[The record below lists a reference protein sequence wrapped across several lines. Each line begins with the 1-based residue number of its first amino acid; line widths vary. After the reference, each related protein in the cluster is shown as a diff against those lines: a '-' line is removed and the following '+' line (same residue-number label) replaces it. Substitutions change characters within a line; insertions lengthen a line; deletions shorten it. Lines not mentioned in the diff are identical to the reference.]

1 MESKDSPVIPVR
13 INVYDVSSFIFLS
26 IFCWLEVHGVF
37 LVLIYFLWCYFQDKI
52 LKDTSCFSFAAWG
65 CGRVCLY
72 NIYHQLIDFFFLSCP
87 LFCFSPVSKG
97 YVTYSH
103 HWIHFWFC
111 LAWHSCLCECE
122 SIPAL
127 KCSRFTKF
135 YAIATEKLLD
145 LNCTAH
151 WTSIE
156 NHTGTSANMGIKV
169 DLHVLGPK
177 MRAVLV
183 HLVLF
188 FTIFLLG
195 IICVNNSGKDLFSCS
210 VSPILILRAIKATVW
225 WMTELIHKSK
235 HVQNSSFKG

>member
-1 MESKDSPVIPVR
+1 LILLSMAFMSLWMWVHPCSKM
-13 INVYDVSSFIFLS
+13 FK
-26 IFCWLEVHGVF
+26 
-37 LVLIYFLWCYFQDKI
+37 IYQ
-52 LKDTSCFSFAAWG
+52 
-65 CGRVCLY
+65 
-72 NIYHQLIDFFFLSCP
+72 
-87 LFCFSPVSKG
+87 
-97 YVTYSH
+97 
-103 HWIHFWFC
+103 
-111 LAWHSCLCECE
+111 
-122 SIPAL
+122 
-127 KCSRFTKF
+127 F